1 MREKPKLLSLSLSRF
16 QSETEKKI
24 QIQKKKAN
32 RSRDALVISSLLVP
46 FRAVCCAA
54 LHDWAART
62 LRTFFS
68 ISTLLLVIY
77 KPSRAY
83 NFHII
88 THFLLFFSLSLSLCR
103 SKSSAMENF
112 RLTVRTK
119 FDLSA
124 SRFLIRPISSN
135 VKMNNCIFRVLLLPT
150 FIRFIRFSYSARNAA
165 GSSSN
170 RIQTR
175 RLQPPTFRVECHDD
189 FPPFSTST

>member
-1 MREKPKLLSLSLSRF
+1 MREKPKLLSLSLSLSRF

-88 THFLLFFSLSLSLCR
+88 THFLLFFSLSLS
-103 SKSSAMENF
+103 
-112 RLTVRTK
+112 V
-119 FDLSA
+119 
-124 SRFLIRPISSN
+124 PQQ
-135 VKMNNCIFRVLLLPT
+135 IFRDGKFPVDGPDE
-150 FIRFIRFSYSARNAA
+150 IRFERQSFFNS
-165 GSSSN
+165 
-170 RIQTR
+170 T
-175 RLQPPTFRVECHDD
+175 D
-189 FPPFSTST
+189 FFKCQNE